1 MQALVFR
8 ASGGLGH
15 FGLGRSWTKNFKNHK
30 RLYFI
35 YLKLLTVSSLSQLQ
49 LVLSQ
54 TQFVGSEFGI
64 FGGFEWV
71 LSLILVDNPGFGR
84 VQSSVFPDLG
94 LGSAHF
100 WPNRF
105 EVQVF

>member
-64 FGGFEWV
+64 FGGFGWV
-71 LSLILVDNPGFGR
+71 RSSVLVNEPGFGR
-84 VQSSVFPDLG
+84 VRSSVFPDFG
-94 LGSAHF
+94 LGSACF

-105 EVQVF
+105 EVRAF